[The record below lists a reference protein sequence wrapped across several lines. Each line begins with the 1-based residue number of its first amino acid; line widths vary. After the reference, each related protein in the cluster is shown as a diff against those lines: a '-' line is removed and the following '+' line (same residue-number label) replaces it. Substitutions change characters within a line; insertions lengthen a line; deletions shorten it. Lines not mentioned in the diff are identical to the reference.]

1 MKSAGDLF
9 HGLNAGCPDVA
20 TLYLPF
26 AQIPIGF
33 MNLEVRSSGDPDS
46 LTSAVSAVV
55 RNLDAE
61 LPLRNITTMDEVFEE
76 TLAQRRFSMT
86 LLAAFAA
93 LALAVAAAGIYSVL
107 AYAVG
112 RRTREIGIRMA
123 VGATFAN
130 VMQLVVQEGL
140 KSVLLGVFAGLA
152 LAFALTRFL
161 ANMIFG
167 VTESDPATYA
177 CAGLLVA
184 VSMAASA
191 IPAWHA
197 ARVDPVRALRE
208 E

>member
-1 MKSAGDLF
+1 
-9 HGLNAGCPDVA
+9 
-20 TLYLPF
+20 
-26 AQIPIGF
+26 
-33 MNLEVRSSGDPDS
+33 
-46 LTSAVSAVV
+46 VV
-55 RNLDAE
+55 RNLDGE

-93 LALAVAAAGIYSVL
+93 LALALAAAGIYSVL

-140 KSVLLGVFAGLA
+140 KPVLLGVFAGLA

-177 CAGLLVA
+177 SVAGLLIA

-191 IPAWHA
+191 IPAWRA